1 VSRTFRD
8 ATELSIARQR
18 CNDERF
24 LIHTTPNEI
33 FVLLHRDAT
42 PVDELRALFVACHLQ
57 YIRRSQRTHHS
68 TTPLNS
74 SQKMGME
81 KQEPE
86 SLASTSTDD
95 EVTKS
100 LNIMKQDFASF
111 LASLQMRGW
120 NTSET
125 VLHCAGP
132 RFF

>member
-1 VSRTFRD
+1 VGRTFRD
-8 ATELSIARQR
+8 AAELNIARQR
-18 CNDERF
+18 CSNERF

-42 PVDELRALFVACHLQ
+42 SVDELRALFVACHLQ
-57 YIRRSQRTHHS
+57 YMRRTQH
-68 TTPLNS
+68 TTMPLNS
-74 SQKMGME
+74 SS
-81 KQEPE
+81 E
-86 SLASTSTDD
+86 SEMSKHRSELLTPTNTDD

-100 LNIMKQDFASF
+100 LNIMKQVFASF
-111 LASLQMRGW
+111 LAALQIRGW